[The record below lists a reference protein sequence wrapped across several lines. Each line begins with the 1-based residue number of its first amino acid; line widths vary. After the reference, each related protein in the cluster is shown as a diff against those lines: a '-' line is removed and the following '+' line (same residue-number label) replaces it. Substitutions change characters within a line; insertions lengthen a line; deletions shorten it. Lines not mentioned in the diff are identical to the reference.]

1 MDNNCVQ
8 NTLVDETIPSLV
20 SEAENHMLMRF
31 PLHEE
36 FKAAVF
42 DLNADGAPG
51 PDGFGGHFY
60 QTFWDVVGNDVV
72 QSVQDFFSSG

>member
-1 MDNNCVQ
+1 VF

-20 SEAENHMLMRF
+20 TDADNQMLMRF
-31 PLHEE
+31 PLHYEIKE
-36 FKAAVF
+36 AVF
-42 DLNADGAPG
+42 ALNADGAPG

-72 QSVQDFFSSG
+72 LFVQDFFPSQ